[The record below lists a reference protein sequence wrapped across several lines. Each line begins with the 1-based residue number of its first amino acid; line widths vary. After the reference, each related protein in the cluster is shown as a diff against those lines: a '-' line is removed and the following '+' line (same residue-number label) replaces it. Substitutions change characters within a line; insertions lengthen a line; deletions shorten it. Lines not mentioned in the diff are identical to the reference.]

1 MRLAVLLFVLVAGC
15 IGPQTVKEKYICQ
28 DGWVSD
34 SLQGCGAHTYTPTCT
49 KAECKPEVRHTC
61 LNSTTST
68 TSLAATSAT
77 APVVDDDCLRLGC
90 PAGTQYVSSKTSSKY
105 HRCDCKYAA
114 SLSQKN
120 IKCYKGKDA
129 AEADG
134 KEACGICSGPNS

>member
-1 MRLAVLLFVLVAGC
+1 MRLAVLLLVLVAGC

-34 SLQGCGAHTYTPTCT
+34 SLQGCGGHTYTPTCT
-49 KAECKPEVRHTC
+49 KAECKPAVKYVYV
-61 LNSTTST
+61 NATTPT
-68 TSLAATSAT
+68 TTP
-77 APVVDDDCLRLGC
+77 APTITTPVFDDDCLRLGC
-90 PAGTQYVSSKTSSKY
+90 QAGTAYVSSKTSGKY

-114 SLSQKN
+114 TLSPKN
-120 IKCYKGKDA
+120 IRCYKDTGE